1 MDSPWT
7 QDYKFSSTGYER
19 NDHFIQEGYV
29 EYTQESL
36 GEQRFPDDFD
46 YDDVTISKTLLDAC
60 RRQADHSE
68 EEGLS
73 SCVSSSVSLIE
84 RWDPLWN
91 RLTHKFKVFEKFR
104 ATAQKVGKSG
114 LSWSDTE
121 SRFSLTVKQRFEN
134 TKFKPFWLKK
144 FTKIKWNDRVAA
156 RRTLS
161 SSSRTNFIDK
171 INNFFMNNYWSKIWN
186 YVKLTRKVSLKWKNW
201 SDFRFLPSTQLRE
214 ED

>member
-29 EYTQESL
+29 EYTQVSL

-68 EEGLS
+68 EQGQS

-91 RLTHKFKVFEKFR
+91 RLTQKFKVFEKFR

-114 LSWSDTE
+114 LSWSRHREQILADCQAEIRKHEIQAFLTE
-121 SRFSLTVKQRFEN
+121 EV
-134 TKFKPFWLKK
+134 
-144 FTKIKWNDRVAA
+144 
-156 RRTLS
+156 
-161 SSSRTNFIDK
+161 DK
-171 INNFFMNNYWSKIWN
+171 N
-186 YVKLTRKVSLKWKNW
+186 
-201 SDFRFLPSTQLRE
+201 
-214 ED
+214 